1 MGAFGAILIQTIR
14 VMGFYHNNR
23 KGNNS
28 LSNLWKTRTGLIL
41 SAHWILISANIDTNW
56 KIIYVSMRN
65 NGIQWEMSIGTVTR
79 QCQRG
84 PWKILLGMLLG
95 MKNNVI
101 TPKNMVRHHM
111 ASV

>member
-1 MGAFGAILIQTIR
+1 
-14 VMGFYHNNR
+14 
-23 KGNNS
+23 
-28 LSNLWKTRTGLIL
+28 
-41 SAHWILISANIDTNW
+41 
-56 KIIYVSMRN
+56 
-65 NGIQWEMSIGTVTR
+65 MSIGTVTR